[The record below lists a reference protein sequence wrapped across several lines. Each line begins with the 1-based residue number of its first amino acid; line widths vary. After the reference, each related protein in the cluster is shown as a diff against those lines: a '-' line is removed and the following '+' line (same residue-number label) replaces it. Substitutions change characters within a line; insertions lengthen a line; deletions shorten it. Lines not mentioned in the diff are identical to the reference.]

1 MDNRLI
7 INNGTVLD
15 FPGIKC
21 KITEYIGRGSNG
33 IVYKGEYSDGL
44 NAASTHCVLVKELF
58 PYDPCGNIY
67 RDAAGNIVVK
77 PEAEDLYAVHRESFE
92 YGNRIHL
99 ALLQKHPEKTG
110 ANINTYLLNNTA
122 YTLLGYTGGQSMDA
136 QLKSTMPDC
145 SLKALA
151 ERFLRLLDS
160 LDTFHSSGYL
170 HLDISPDN
178 ILIIGNGE
186 NEQVMLIDYN
196 SVHPINQ
203 DTSSAPIYYSTKP
216 GYTSPEVRHA
226 GDISAASDLY
236 SVAAVFYRCLIGTAL
251 TPSQMLGRCPPDV
264 SGCKYLVDQPSSVT
278 DMVKKILKRGLA
290 VVPKLRY
297 GSIAE
302 MRRDFVELSDRID
315 GVGITHWALWETGR
329 NNIIKIIN
337 SNKSYEY
344 IKNADSLYPSSIVTD
359 EGDRISA
366 QQAVCEKVND
376 NSFYLI
382 GEGGMGKTTSL
393 LRAVYNSKSNYS
405 SAASAFVY
413 VSLFGW
419 DGRENYIRDRILENL
434 RFKPDTRS
442 YDVARHHLNNLL
454 KNPLSTPNGTR
465 PAAVILLDGLNEAD
479 GNTEALVKEIL
490 ELASYDGVRF
500 IVTSRNVGE
509 NRLFPVYTM
518 LPLSNEDVENAL
530 AAKGLIAGESTEVSQ
545 LLRIP
550 MMLSVYIRTAENSG
564 KQLAVRTREQ
574 LLELYIKSLC
584 DKQTSMSDDST
595 QKKWN
600 VQAAV
605 YYVLP
610 VLADCMMRKKASC
623 GDAELFSEVKKCYKV
638 IKSRILFSAFPEWI
652 GHADD
657 ILCGGQNADRWYGDT
672 VQKLLWSKM
681 GLLTRDSFGKYK
693 VSHQLIA
700 EFAASKN
707 AAIQKRIFVRKGI
720 KAAVN
725 GVCGLLCL
733 GAVLGSVY
741 FAFPDIAKTSLINRF
756 RAVDEKVAAGI
767 INYADSAYMLCGSM
781 YELAN
786 EVLEN
791 TDNPKILNRKIDSLK
806 LHALDAAN
814 SLGVNLPVSL
824 NILLPDGKV
833 IMPGSYKPLDKE
845 YMLILVNVPAQCSEK
860 YTEYFSYLEY
870 AVETGDTKY
879 IESLKN
885 VLDADA
891 KYVAALYQYVLIPH
905 VEQMDKESVEYATTI
920 SGLANIK
927 KLEDTRNNLLI
938 EYMTIDELLISRLS
952 DDVDVCESD
961 IVRYLGKYKRMLGE
975 N

>member
-7 INNGTVLD
+7 IKNGTVLD
-15 FPGIKC
+15 FPGMKC
-21 KITEYIGRGSNG
+21 TITEYVGCGSNG
-33 IVYKGEYSDGL
+33 IVYKGEYSDGM
-44 NAASTHCVLVKELF
+44 NSESTHSVLVKELF

-67 RDAAGNIVVK
+67 RDTAGNVVVK
-77 PEAEDLYAVHRESFE
+77 PQAHDLYALHRESFE

-99 ALLQKHPEKTG
+99 ALLQKHPEKIG

-136 QLKSTMPDC
+136 LLESKMRDY
-145 SLKALA
+145 SLKALT
-151 ERFLRLLDS
+151 ERFLSLLDS
-160 LDTFHSSGYL
+160 LDTFHGSGYL

-178 ILIIGNGE
+178 ILIIGSGE

-196 SVHPINQ
+196 SVHPIDQN
-203 DTSSAPIYYSTKP
+203 TSSAPIYYSTKP
-216 GYTSPEVRHA
+216 GYTSPEVSH
-226 GDISAASDLY
+226 GGKVTEASDLY

-264 SGCKYLVDQPSSVT
+264 SECRYLIDQPSSVT

-290 VVPKLRY
+290 VIPKLRY
-297 GSIAE
+297 GSVSE
-302 MRRDFVELSDRID
+302 MRRDFLELSDRID

-329 NNIIKIIN
+329 NSISKIIN

-344 IKNADSLYPSSIVTD
+344 IKNSDSLYPLSIVTD
-359 EGDRISA
+359 EGERISA
-366 QQAVCEKVND
+366 QHAVCKKVND
-376 NSFYLI
+376 NSFYI
-382 GEGGMGKTTSL
+382 VGDGGMGKTTSL
-393 LRAVYNSKSNYS
+393 LHSVYNSKDNYS
-405 SAASAFVY
+405 STASAFVY

-419 DGRENYIRDRILENL
+419 DGSENYIRDRILENL

-442 YDVARHHLNNLL
+442 YDVARHHLNSLL
-454 KNPLSTPNGTR
+454 KNPLSTPNGKK
-465 PAAVILLDGLNEAD
+465 PSVVILLDGLNEAD
-479 GNTEALVKEIL
+479 GNTEALVKEIS

-500 IVTSRNVGE
+500 IVSSRNVGE

-518 LPLSNEDVENAL
+518 LPLSNTDVENAL
-530 AAKGLIAGESTEVSQ
+530 AEKGLIIGESAEIRQ
-545 LLRIP
+545 LLRVP
-550 MMLSVYIRTAENSG
+550 MMLSVYIRTAANSG
-564 KQLAVRTREQ
+564 KQLSISNGEQ

-584 DKQTSMSDDST
+584 DKQTSVSDDST
-595 QKKWN
+595 QRKWN

-623 GDAELFSEVKKCYKV
+623 GDAELFKAVKKCYKV
-638 IKSRILFSAFPEWI
+638 IKSRMLFSAFPEWI

-657 ILCGGQNADRWYGDT
+657 ILGGAQNADRWYGNM

-681 GLLTRDSFGKYK
+681 GLLTRDGSGRYRI
-693 VSHQLIA
+693 SHQLLA
-700 EFAASKN
+700 EFVASKN
-707 AAIQKRIFVRKGI
+707 ASIQKRIFVRKGI

-725 GVCGLLCL
+725 GVCGVLCL

-741 FAFPDIAKTSLINRF
+741 FAFPDIAKTSFINRF
-756 RAVDEKVAAGI
+756 RAVDKKVAAGI

-791 TDNPKILNRKIDSLK
+791 TDDPKNLNRKIDSLK

-814 SLGVNLPVSL
+814 SLGVNLPVSM
-824 NILLPDGKV
+824 NVLLPDGKV

-845 YMLILVNVPAQCSEK
+845 YMLILMNAPAQCSEK
-860 YTEYFSYLEY
+860 YSEYFSYLEY

-879 IESLKN
+879 IELLKK

-905 VEQMDKESVEYATTI
+905 VEHMDKESVEYATTI
-920 SGLANIK
+920 SGLADIK
-927 KLEDTRNNLLI
+927 TLEDTRNNLLI
-938 EYMTIDELLISRLS
+938 EYMTVDELLISRLS
-952 DDVDVCESD
+952 DDVDVFESD